1 MGAKNEEKR
10 IELKEN
16 VPVSKLKFDF
26 GNPRKI
32 TKKKREELL
41 ASLKMHGDFGLIL
54 IDEEYNV
61 IGGTQRATVLKDDNP
76 DAHVDC
82 KMLIGYNESELR
94 AINIRDNTHAGEWDL
109 ELLADWTADLN
120 LDLGLQLNNDKAENR
135 EIEEMELIHY
145 EKYDYVLIVCRDELS
160 YNSLTRALGIEDKK
174 VLVGPKKRPIKARA
188 VWFDEMAVDF
198 VKREKRENSANTANG
213 GEGDDND
220 V

>member
-1 MGAKNEEKR
+1 MGAKKAEKR
-10 IELKEN
+10 IEVKEK

-41 ASLKMHGDFGLIL
+41 ASLKTHGDFGLIL
-54 IDEEYNV
+54 IDEDYNV
-61 IGGTQRATVLKDDNP
+61 ICGNQRATVLKDDNP
-76 DAHVDC
+76 DAYVDC
-82 KMLIGYNESELR
+82 KMLIGYTEAELR

-109 ELLADWTADLN
+109 DLLADWTADLN

-160 YNSLTRALGIEDKK
+160 YNSLTRALGIDDKK

-188 VWFDEMAVDF
+188 IWFDEMAVDF
-198 VKREKRENSANTANG
+198 VKRENRGNG
-213 GEGDDND
+213 AGNGEGEGND